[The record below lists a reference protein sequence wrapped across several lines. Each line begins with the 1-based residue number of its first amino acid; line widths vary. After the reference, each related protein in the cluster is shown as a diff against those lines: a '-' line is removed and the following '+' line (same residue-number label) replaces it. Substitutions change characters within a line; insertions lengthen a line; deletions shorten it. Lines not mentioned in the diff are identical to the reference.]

1 MMMMT
6 DCLLSRANNLKKKE
20 KRKKKK
26 EKEKKRKKK
35 KEKRKIF
42 FLLYSLFFFVNITG
56 CTNLFYSVKCM
67 TPVSL
72 STNCISFHHNKLNA
86 INSSPPLMDFEKQV

>member
-20 KRKKKK
+20 K
-26 EKEKKRKKK
+26 EKRKKK
-35 KEKRKIF
+35 KEKRKKEKYF
-42 FLLYSLFFFVNITG
+42 FSFILYFFVNITG
-56 CTNLFYSVKCM
+56 CMNLFYSVKCM

>member
-1 MMMMT
+1 M
-6 DCLLSRANNLKKKE
+6 
-20 KRKKKK
+20 
-26 EKEKKRKKK
+26 
-35 KEKRKIF
+35 
-42 FLLYSLFFFVNITG
+42 
-56 CTNLFYSVKCM
+56 NLFYSVKCM